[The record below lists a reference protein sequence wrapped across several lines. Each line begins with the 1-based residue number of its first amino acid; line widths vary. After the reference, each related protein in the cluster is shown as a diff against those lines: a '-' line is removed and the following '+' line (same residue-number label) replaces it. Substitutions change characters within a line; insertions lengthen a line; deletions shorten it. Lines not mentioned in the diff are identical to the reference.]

1 MEISPLHNPDGG
13 NAASALEN
21 LAHRLVAVHQA
32 KSSEPR
38 AGRRVEDIVDI
49 PLFSADEFGL
59 DDPAEQAVAVAASS
73 FIDRIRHFF
82 S

>member
-1 MEISPLHNPDGG
+1 MEISPLHNPDGV

-38 AGRRVEDIVDI
+38 AGRRVEDVVDI
-49 PLFSADEFGL
+49 PIFTTGEFGL
-59 DDPAEQAVAVAASS
+59 DAPSTAAVPAPPVS
-73 FIDRIRHFF
+73 FLDRIRQFF

>member
-1 MEISPLHNPDGG
+1 MEISPLHNHDGV

-21 LAHRLVAVHQA
+21 LAHRLVTVHQA

-38 AGRRVEDIVDI
+38 AGRRVEDVVDI
-49 PLFSADEFGL
+49 PIFTTGEFGL
-59 DDPAEQAVAVAASS
+59 DAPSAAAAPAAPIS
-73 FIDRIRHFF
+73 FLDRIRHFF